1 MCLKWSKTTVMKSK
15 SLPFPLLLA
24 AALFPALPVQATVP
38 SPLVLNFT
46 FYVQASQVT
55 EGNLFKGEVD
65 AVRLNSKDLLAL
77 LATQTGQTFPKGARI
92 VVDPDGDVFV
102 TDKNGV
108 LIVDVSTF
116 AFADFGGDLFD
127 GVYNTVTEQE
137 KSKIYIAFGLEL
149 SLPAEG
155 LVLDMTGLAKENFS
169 ASKPNNQGTQILK
182 GKIACAVTGRGTF
195 DGNLILGEGK
205 IDLRGKEVETD
216 L

>member
-1 MCLKWSKTTVMKSK
+1 MKSK
-15 SLPFPLLLA
+15 SLPLPLLLA

-46 FYVQASQVT
+46 FFIQASEVT
-55 EGNLFKGEVD
+55 EGNLFKGEVE

-77 LATQTGQTFPKGARI
+77 LATQTVQTFPKGARI
-92 VVDPDGDVFV
+92 VVDPDGDVYV

-108 LIVDVSTF
+108 LIVDVSAF
-116 AFADFGGDLFD
+116 AFADFGGDLFN

-149 SLPAEG
+149 NLPVEG
-155 LVLDMTGLAKENFS
+155 LVLNMTGLAKENFS
-169 ASKPNNQGTQILK
+169 ASKPNNQGTQTLK
-182 GKIACAVTGRGTF
+182 GKIACTVTGRGTLESS
-195 DGNLILGEGK
+195 LILGEGK
-205 IDLRGKEVETD
+205 IDLTGKEVETD